1 MEFPDEQMVL
11 LLKPSLADGNCK
23 WAQTPVSH
31 HNWPQ
36 TEACLLMREIIPLIL
51 KADKVHNTT
60 VSLTFHLNIV
70 VDTLY
75 IHVEILVF
83 MLLIQKKCLGQKQ
96 ASKQTNK

>member
-1 MEFPDEQMVL
+1 MKFPDVQMVL

-60 VSLTFHLNIV
+60 VTFHLNIV